1 MMDNAFDD
9 WAQDLRLLAWLNIE
23 EREPALLL
31 EMAARGF
38 PEGLVIGCCAQT
50 AAMRGALAALTRERG
65 DDLAADF
72 AAIAEASPI
81 MLPLSPI

>member
-38 PEGLVIGCCAQT
+38 PK
-50 AAMRGALAALTRERG
+50 AL
-65 DDLAADF
+65 
-72 AAIAEASPI
+72 
-81 MLPLSPI
+81 